1 MGKFKTPTLRGLPRT
16 APYMHDGRFAT
27 LEEVIDHYRS
37 PPIGPD
43 RLEITPLEIDD
54 AEARALVA
62 FLRTLDGGVD
72 ADAVW
77 LEPPGRAV
85 AGALER

>member
-1 MGKFKTPTLRGLPRT
+1 MLDADSGVRRTGDQLPGVPRADRPGRDHLVESIQGL
-16 APYMHDGRFAT
+16 
-27 LEEVIDHYRS
+27 
-37 PPIGPD
+37 PD